1 MAKLN
6 IDIKVEDKSVG
17 KSVEKVQS
25 LKTQIRELQKQIQT
39 AKVGSKEFEEL
50 SERLKDTKDQFD
62 LVNAK
67 SGDLFDSF
75 NKLPGPIGMIG
86 SAVQGTLDDLKI
98 LSSFNIKDLGKQFG
112 AIGDDISLIG
122 GNLAKTTGITK
133 LFNATT
139 LLTSNAL
146 KAVGVSASV
155 SSKGIKLFSAALIA
169 TGIGAIVVALGL
181 LIANFDKVRDSLF
194 KLIPGLKTAADF
206 VGNLVN
212 KFTDL
217 IGITNEAERA
227 EKKRQETYDKAK
239 KSTDIVNDGLQ
250 REIDLLK
257 ARGATQEEIDKKRK
271 QIIQNELNDLKKLAD
286 ENGKFNDENAKK
298 YKDLQNQ
305 LAVIDAEAETRKRE
319 ASKKAAE
326 DAKNKADKAAQ
337 EAKARREKLAQEEKQ
352 FLEAQ
357 ADAVVQI
364 EKDKEDTNAETLR
377 QALQKQFDLRNEGK
391 RISAEVAKAQADEIE
406 KIVQEEVN
414 KDLEARQKAF
424 EEKVKLVNEEN
435 KLVISQLQATFN
447 VQKAI
452 YGETSKEAQKAQ
464 DDIFRAQQKALDD
477 ERTLLETKKELT
489 NEEKIRI
496 QEIGIEQLNLTATIK
511 ETENQRLQITKDAV
525 EKERELRLKAF
536 NDQVNILNLQNESLN
551 VLQQDYWANRLSV
564 LDIQQKLELDGVE
577 KGSAQEL
584 AILKKYA
591 KLKEDLKNQEASA
604 YGAAASATLD
614 SISALGNALASSYDE
629 EAKTSKDAFEK
640 RKKLQKTTALIS
652 AASGLIQI
660 LTQPSVLPSPADF
673 IVKTA
678 NAVTLGIATA
688 SQIAKIDS
696 TQFEGGGASATPRR
710 LASGGMIKGA
720 GGGKSDL
727 IPAMLSNG
735 ESVINAKSTS
745 LFRPLL
751 SSINELG
758 GGKKF
763 AEGGLAVS
771 SFSQEQALSKLS
783 QQVNVATQPIKTY
796 VVASD
801 MTNQQMFDRMAKN
814 RSTL

>member
-6 IDIKVEDKSVG
+6 IDINVDDKSVG
-17 KSVEKVQS
+17 QSVEKVQS

-39 AKVGSKEFEEL
+39 AKVGSVEFEEL
-50 SERLKDTKDQFD
+50 SERLKDTRDQFD

-75 NKLPGPIGMIG
+75 NRLPGPIGMIG
-86 SAVQGTLDDLKI
+86 STVQGTLDDLKI
-98 LSSFNIKDLGKQFG
+98 LSSFSFKDLGKQFG

-146 KAVGVSASV
+146 KAVGISANV
-155 SSKGIKLFSAALIA
+155 SSKGIRLFSAALVA

-181 LIANFDKVRDSLF
+181 LITNFDKVRDSLY
-194 KLIPGLKTAADF
+194 KLIPGLKSVTDF
-206 VGNLVN
+206 VGGLVN

-239 KSTDIVNDGLQ
+239 KGTDVLNDAIQ
-250 REIDLLK
+250 REINLLK
-257 ARGATQEEIDKKRK
+257 ARGATQDEIDKKRK

-286 ENGKFNDENAKK
+286 EKGKLYGEDAKK
-298 YKDLQNQ
+298 YKDLQNE
-305 LAVIDAEAETRKRE
+305 LAVIDAEAATRRAE
-319 ASKKAAE
+319 ASKKAADE
-326 DAKNKADKAAQ
+326 AKSRADKKAQ
-337 EAKARREKLAQEEKQ
+337 EDKARREKIAQEERA

-364 EKDKEDTNAETLR
+364 EKDKEDTNADTLR
-377 QALQKQFDLRNEGK
+377 KALQKQNELKNEGK
-391 RISAEVAKAQADEIE
+391 KVSVEVAKAQADEIE
-406 KIVQEEVN
+406 KIVQDEVN
-414 KDLEARQKAF
+414 KDIEARQKAF
-424 EEKVKLVNEEN
+424 DDRVNQLKTIN
-435 KLVISQLQATFN
+435 KLIIDEVTSNAEL
-447 VQKAI
+447 QKAT
-452 YGETSKEAQKAQ
+452 YGEYSKEARAAVDEVFNAQ
-464 DDIFRAQQKALDD
+464 LKALED
-477 ERTLLETKKELT
+477 EKLLLNTKKELT
-489 NEEKIRI
+489 NEDKLRLR
-496 QEIGIEQLNLTATIK
+496 EIAVEETNLTNQKILENKKRLQSDLDTFLASEEQAKNNQIARIEREM
-511 ETENQRLQITKDAV
+511 ETAQLDTERLQILLD
-525 EKERELRLKAF
+525 EKVKLEEDYYNRLLA
-536 NDQVNILNLQNESLN
+536 NESLTTQQRAE
-551 VLQQDYWANRLSV
+551 LQKQQTESVRANAQSQIEIEKKRFDAQQQLLAATSGALAAFADQIGKDTV
-564 LDIQQKLELDGVE
+564 AGKALAVAASLINTYAAIAGQLRAFAGLPIPGYAILQAVATGLVGFKAVRDIIATPVPNTS
-577 KGSAQEL
+577 GSAPLQP
-584 AILKKYA
+584 
-591 KLKEDLKNQEASA
+591 
-604 YGAAASATLD
+604 
-614 SISALGNALASSYDE
+614 
-629 EAKTSKDAFEK
+629 
-640 RKKLQKTTALIS
+640 RK
-652 AASGLIQI
+652 
-660 LTQPSVLPSPADF
+660 
-673 IVKTA
+673 
-678 NAVTLGIATA
+678 
-688 SQIAKIDS
+688 
-696 TQFEGGGASATPRR
+696 
-710 LASGGMIKGA
+710 LASGGVVRGP
-720 GGGKSDL
+720 GGEKSDL

-771 SFSQEQALSKLS
+771 SFSQDDALSKLS
-783 QQVNVATQPIKTY
+783 QQLIPSTQPIKTY